1 MATVLAFVLA
11 LIQSGTTFEVQAVL
25 VYGNKEVKPVP
36 QTYFIVLDKNIE
48 SILHDVNVGCELPV
62 VLPSEQMDGCP
73 DVLATL
79 SRIDIWMD
87 QAKASRVRSL
97 IQKHTVASAKTD
109 SHGKM
114 TLTSLPLNTRLW
126 LFGTFQTT
134 MSVRQLIWNVPLETL
149 SVPTRRKVVLDN
161 NNLHNP
167 RQGLRNLTINIPRA
181 RRRSLT
187 PHFILASDALSVFL
201 ETYARSKPTL
211 WEGRIVSQMTSR
223 RTHALELH
231 DPTSKKRVRA

>member
-1 MATVLAFVLA
+1 MATIFAFVLA

-25 VYGNKEVKPVP
+25 IYGNREIKPVP
-36 QTYFIVLDKNIE
+36 QTHFIVLDKNIE
-48 SILHDVNVGCELPV
+48 SILHDINVGCELPV
-62 VLPSEQMDGCP
+62 VLPSEQMEGCP

-79 SRIDIWMD
+79 SRIDLWKD
-87 QAKASRVRSL
+87 QAKASRVRSF

-114 TLTSLPLNTRLW
+114 TLTSLPLNTKLW

-134 MSVRQLIWNVPLETL
+134 MSVRQLIWNVPLETF

-167 RQGLRNLTINIPRA
+167 RQGLRNLTINIAKNKQISHTAFHPCL
-181 RRRSLT
+181 RRSQ
-187 PHFILASDALSVFL
+187 
-201 ETYARSKPTL
+201 R
-211 WEGRIVSQMTSR
+211 VSR
-223 RTHALELH
+223 N
-231 DPTSKKRVRA
+231 V

>member
-1 MATVLAFVLA
+1 MIPTVLAFVLA

-25 VYGNKEVKPVP
+25 VYGNREVKPVP

-62 VLPSEQMDGCP
+62 VLPSEQLEGCP

-79 SRIDIWMD
+79 SRIDIWKD

-109 SHGKM
+109 SRGKM
-114 TLTSLPLNTRLW
+114 TLTALPLNTNLW
-126 LFGTFQTT
+126 LFGTFQTS
-134 MSVRQLIWNVPLETL
+134 MSVRQLIWNVPLETFSL
-149 SVPTRRKVVLDN
+149 PTRRKVFLDN

-167 RQGLRNLTINIPRA
+167 RQGLRNLTINRSGKRA
-181 RRRSLT
+181 RFSSL
-187 PHFILASDALSVFL
+187 LQGL
-201 ETYARSKPTL
+201 
-211 WEGRIVSQMTSR
+211 
-223 RTHALELH
+223 
-231 DPTSKKRVRA
+231 